1 MEMKKNTSLPQ
12 ARGIA
17 KIAIL
22 LGAAC
27 VSVAAVAT
35 EIPTGASHQS
45 LDVQGTKL
53 EIFTYRPK
61 NCKISSLLLVFHGVK
76 RGAEAERDRLRPT
89 ANSLC
94 LLEAAP
100 LFDEERFPSWRY
112 QAGGIIHR
120 EKLQPQ
126 SEWTGN
132 LVLKIIDWVRSAEG
146 QPALPYL
153 MAGHSAGAQFLC
165 RFAAFIPN
173 EAKAILI
180 ANPGSYVLPTLMVGP
195 PYGFR
200 GVYGLDQ
207 QEDSLRSYLAQPV
220 ILILGDADVGDA
232 ELDQSAEAQKQGRNR
247 HERGLNTF
255 HAAEDAARMHGW
267 PFHWRLIELP
277 GIGHDSRAVFSTP
290 QVEDVFRA
298 ALSAR

>member
-1 MEMKKNTSLPQ
+1 
-12 ARGIA
+12 
-17 KIAIL
+17 
-22 LGAAC
+22 
-27 VSVAAVAT
+27 
-35 EIPTGASHQS
+35 
-45 LDVQGTKL
+45 
-53 EIFTYRPK
+53 
-61 NCKISSLLLVFHGVK
+61 
-76 RGAEAERDRLRPT
+76 
-89 ANSLC
+89 
-94 LLEAAP
+94 
-100 LFDEERFPSWRY
+100 
-112 QAGGIIHR
+112 
-120 EKLQPQ
+120 
-126 SEWTGN
+126 
-132 LVLKIIDWVRSAEG
+132 VLKIIDWVRSAEG

-165 RFAAFIPN
+165 RFVAFIPN